1 MSYLDDVERGCKWS
15 FQRWDRSMTYFGPND
30 AIIQSFNKDFYESL
44 VRESIQNSLDA
55 VLEKSEPVKVAYSFD
70 KVSIDDF
77 PELFRLKE
85 HIQGCLDT
93 HSDTQRARELY
104 EPMLRYLPTSIHS
117 SLDLIMVSDSNT
129 TGMKYNPHDPKNAF
143 SAFTKSVGLSQKK
156 TADSGGSFGFGK
168 AAYFQ
173 MSPLRA
179 ILVSTR
185 TPDGHSYFE
194 GVTRLCTH
202 MVQGVEYVD
211 MGYYDNN
218 NGIPAEDSD
227 IPDKFRRDSAGT
239 TISLVGKYTDSGNR
253 VNMENELLKSVLRN
267 FWLAIYEEKLI
278 VTIGH
283 SYVVSKQEL
292 SRLITSTFSLNAK
305 DKNNP
310 RPYYEAYTHAED
322 NLHLRFTGETQ
333 RLGEVFLYVCI
344 NPLVKR
350 DRIAYMRNLMM
361 LVETKSLSSSYG
373 LNALFLCLNQKG
385 NEILS
390 SIEDASHT
398 SWSTKGKTGDAAK
411 LASETLNEIEV
422 FVQEKI
428 GAAFNNGGDIE
439 VIDIGI
445 GFSEEDIEN
454 LLADKSEINNPFGTT
469 RTGRI
474 VEEGGDLTTIRT
486 ETSQKPKLQE
496 PKGNLGKMVKGQQN
510 SGTVAVKKTTGTGHT
525 AHKSKT
531 KGGSGTGGRI
541 QAVTTPEVSDSGH
554 KFVLYTPV
562 SYHAPAY
569 SKNGEWFHDLILHN
583 EEALEDVFIEVKI
596 GTEDGED
603 SVQIA
608 SCAPIGK
615 LSGEKGII
623 KFTHLEAGKVTL
635 TIQFA
640 DKQRHSIKLR

>member
-1 MSYLDDVERGCKWS
+1 MSHLDIEKGCKWS
-15 FQRWDRSMTYFGPND
+15 FQRWNRSMTYFGPND
-30 AIIQSFNKDFYESL
+30 AIIQSFNRDFYESL

-55 VLEKSEPVKVAYSFD
+55 VLEKGKPVKVAYSFD
-70 KVSIDDF
+70 KVNIDDY
-77 PELFRLKE
+77 PELFRLRE
-85 HIQGCLDT
+85 HIKGCLVT
-93 HSDTQRARELY
+93 HSDTNRSRELY
-104 EPMLRYLPTSIHS
+104 EPMLKYLPSSVHS
-117 SLDLIMVSDSNT
+117 SLDLITVSDSNT
-129 TGMKYNPHDPKNAF
+129 TGMKYNPDDPKNAF

-173 MSPLRA
+173 MSPLRT

-202 MVQGVEYVD
+202 KMQDVEYVD
-211 MGYYDNN
+211 MGYYDNK
-218 NGIPAEDSD
+218 NGMPAEDEE
-227 IPDKFRRDSAGT
+227 IPVKFRRDSAGT
-239 TISLVGKYTDSGNR
+239 SITLVGKYIDSGNQA
-253 VNMENELLKSVLRN
+253 NMENELLKSVLRN
-267 FWLAIYEEKLI
+267 FWLAIYEEKLV
-278 VTIGH
+278 VTIGR

-292 SRLITSTFSLNAK
+292 SRLISSTFSLNAK

-310 RPYYEAYTHAED
+310 RPYFEAYTHQED
-322 NLHLRFTGETQ
+322 KHHLKFTGDTKN
-333 RLGEVFLYVCI
+333 LGEVFLYVCI
-344 NPLVKR
+344 NPQVKR

-361 LVETKSLSSSYG
+361 LVETKTLSSSYG
-373 LNALFLCLNQKG
+373 LNALFLCLNREG

-398 SWSTKGKTGDAAK
+398 SWSMKGKTGDAAK
-411 LASETLNEIEV
+411 LAYETLNEIDS
-422 FVQEKI
+422 FVREKI
-428 GAAFNNGGDIE
+428 GEAFNNSGDIE

-454 LLADKSEINNPFGTT
+454 LLADKSEINNPFGTS

-474 VEEGGDLTTIRT
+474 VEEGGDLTTVHT
-486 ETSQKPKLQE
+486 ETTQKPKNQE
-496 PKGNLGKMVKGQQN
+496 PKGNLGRIVRGQKN
-510 SGTVAVKKTTGTGHT
+510 SGTVAVKKTIGTGHSGR
-525 AHKSKT
+525 KSKT
-531 KGGSGTGGRI
+531 KGGTGTVGRI
-541 QAVTTPEVSDSGH
+541 QSVTSPEVTGVGQ

-562 SYHAPAY
+562 SYHTPAY
-569 SKNGEWFHDLILHN
+569 RKDGEWFHDLILHN
-583 EEALEDVFIEVKI
+583 EEAMDDVFIDVKI

-608 SCAPIGK
+608 SCTPIGRI
-615 LSGEKGII
+615 SGEKGII
-623 KFTHLEAGKVTL
+623 KFAHLDAGKVTL